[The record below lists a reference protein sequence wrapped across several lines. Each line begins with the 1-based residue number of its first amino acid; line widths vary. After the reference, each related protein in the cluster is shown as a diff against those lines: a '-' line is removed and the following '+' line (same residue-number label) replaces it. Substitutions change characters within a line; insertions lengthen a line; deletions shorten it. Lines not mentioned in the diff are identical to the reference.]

1 MPSYLD
7 NLQKYA
13 WVNYSLIK
21 FRAVRSYINRRLNIV
36 QHTSALKEPCATCF
50 EMIGKK
56 EIHLREFGKLPVRGN
71 I

>member
-7 NLQKYA
+7 TLEKYV
-13 WVNYSLIK
+13 WVDYSLK

-36 QHTSALKEPCATCF
+36 QHTSALKESRATYF
-50 EMIGKK
+50 EVIGKN
-56 EIHLREFGKLPVRGN
+56 EVNLREFRKLPVRGN

>member
-7 NLQKYA
+7 TLEKYV
-13 WVNYSLIK
+13 WVDYSLIK

-36 QHTSALKEPCATCF
+36 QHTSALKESRATYF
-50 EMIGKK
+50 EVIGKN
-56 EIHLREFGKLPVRGN
+56 EVNLREFGKLPVRGN